1 MESID
6 NIVLAYE
13 DEPVASKLLQKEVVR
28 MQTPNTFLEIGVLAQ
43 QRPDLRF
50 QCALLCGQLEEMQKP
65 ALAPHG

>member
-6 NIVLAYE
+6 NIVFAHE
-13 DEPVASKLLQKEVVR
+13 DETVARKLLQKDVVR
-28 MQTPNTFLEIGVLAQ
+28 MQAPNAFLEIVILAQ

-50 QCALLCGQLEEMQKP
+50 QCALLFGQLEEMQKP

>member
-6 NIVLAYE
+6 NIVFAHE
-13 DEPVASKLLQKEVVR
+13 NKPVTCKLLQKNIVR
-28 MQTPNTFLEIGVLAQ
+28 MQTPNAFLEISILAQ

-50 QCALLCGQLEEMQKP
+50 QCALLFGQLEEMQKP

>member
-13 DEPVASKLLQKEVVR
+13 DEPVARKLFQKEVVR
-28 MQTPNTFLEIGVLAQ
+28 VQTPNAFLETVILAQ

-50 QCALLCGQLEEMQKP
+50 QCALLFGQVEEMQKP